1 MKPLEDG
8 RRETGALGLSVL
20 LHLCAIPLFAAIFVE
35 APIPLPEA
43 VSVTSGAFS
52 ATIEHRE
59 THHAQAQT
67 VAHAAPAPQHV
78 AVRPAPSKAVVKTTQ
93 TSARRA
99 AGHPRHEAQQVAV
112 AAPAEP
118 QAQPAVERATEA
130 PAPEAAP
137 DNVASRVPTSAPTEA
152 SNPGPAPSAEVG
164 RSVEPAPPG
173 GWGQNFRDPTVLDD
187 NAVKD
192 LRARYP
198 QGIVAHIQVDAD
210 GHPVKVS
217 IDGGGLDPDARAEI
231 ERQLSALRYVPAE
244 CNGLPC
250 AATFDLRV

>member
-1 MKPLEDG
+1 M
-8 RRETGALGLSVL
+8 SVL

-52 ATIEHRE
+52 ATIEHRA
-59 THHAQAQT
+59 THHAPART
-67 VAHAAPAPQHV
+67 VTHTAPVPQHV
-78 AVRPAPSKAVVKTTQ
+78 AVQPAPAKTFVKTTQ

-99 AGHPRHEAQQVAV
+99 AGSPKHAAQQLAV
-112 AAPAEP
+112 AAQAQP
-118 QAQPAVERATEA
+118 QAQSASERATEP
-130 PAPEAAP
+130 PAASAT
-137 DNVASRVPTSAPTEA
+137 DNAVSRAPTSAPTDA

-187 NAVKD
+187 TAVKD

-198 QGIVAHIQVDAD
+198 QGIVAHIEVDAD
-210 GHPVKVS
+210 GHPTKVS
-217 IDGGGLDPDARAEI
+217 IEGTALDPDARAAI
-231 ERQLSALRYVPAE
+231 EKQLTALRYVPAE

-250 AATFDLRV
+250 AASFDLRV